1 MYRIRRIG
9 RRRPYIH
16 RRYCV
21 PPLIRPPIRGGHLP
35 PGEGIPQMGRYP
47 SASVQPYTPQSVL
60 RTDSSP
66 YTPGA
71 LTHKV
76 DAPCT
81 SGEGYLSVP
90 LWIGEKLS
98 TGIEKIVMLT
108 TGGAKFFPQSVWK
121 KAFDLAD
128 PRKTGSF
135 SPEVA
140 VEKTVDT
147 VDNSCAEVCAY
158 WGWTSIMSTFF
169 STSPPPFSALS
180 LYFLPRALV

>member
-1 MYRIRRIG
+1 
-9 RRRPYIH
+9 
-16 RRYCV
+16 
-21 PPLIRPPIRGGHLP
+21 
-35 PGEGIPQMGRYP
+35 MGRYP
-47 SASVQPYTPQSVL
+47 SASSNRTPPQSVL

-71 LTHKV
+71 LTHK
-76 DAPCT
+76 DDTPLHIW
-81 SGEGYLSVP
+81 GRLFIRL

-98 TGIEKIVMLT
+98 TGIEEIVMLT

-158 WGWTSIMSTFF
+158 WGWTSIMSTF
-169 STSPPPFSALS
+169 SPQAPAFFRSLPLLLS
-180 LYFLPRALV
+180 RALV

>member
-1 MYRIRRIG
+1 MFISIRCAGHNPTQGKAFPLSRKLFRRFITLWHCG
-9 RRRPYIH
+9 LAGGACRRPYTQG
-16 RRYCV
+16 RQ
-21 PPLIRPPIRGGHLP
+21 PLPIRGSLF
-35 PGEGIPQMGRYP
+35 IR
-47 SASVQPYTPQSVL
+47 
-60 RTDSSP
+60 
-66 YTPGA
+66 
-71 LTHKV
+71 
-76 DAPCT
+76 
-81 SGEGYLSVP
+81 P

-158 WGWTSIMSTFF
+158 WGWTSIMSTF
-169 STSPPPFSALS
+169 SPQAPAFFRSLPLLLS
-180 LYFLPRALV
+180 RALV